1 MSLRSF
7 TIIWITISLWLS
19 LEYLA
24 ARNYI
29 AFPGVMLDIQCF
41 LFDSCQRFDPRP
53 GKPISY
59 FFGWLGFG
67 IMALTNLYVMRKRV
81 HAMEK
86 LGKMQNWLNWHIF
99 FGLMGPTLI
108 LFHCDF
114 KVRGLVGISF
124 WSMVISF
131 ASGVV
136 GRYFYLQVLQQKTD
150 LRDSIDSYE
159 RGFDNYIKISKRGLS
174 ADDMTRAKT
183 SALYMATGGVPSDRL
198 RNMTLVEFLFR
209 SISGDINSAFRLP
222 MTPWGGSRPIREKL
236 KEWAFLKRKLVFMH
250 YYHLLFGYWR
260 TFHTPFAVFMY
271 IVAVIH
277 IISSLIFKVG

>member
-1 MSLRSF
+1 
-7 TIIWITISLWLS
+7 
-19 LEYLA
+19 
-24 ARNYI
+24 
-29 AFPGVMLDIQCF
+29 
-41 LFDSCQRFDPRP
+41 
-53 GKPISY
+53 
-59 FFGWLGFG
+59 
-67 IMALTNLYVMRKRV
+67 
-81 HAMEK
+81 
-86 LGKMQNWLNWHIF
+86 
-99 FGLMGPTLI
+99 
-108 LFHCDF
+108 
-114 KVRGLVGISF
+114 
-124 WSMVISF
+124 MVISF